1 MGEQQRK
8 RRLTYGLNVAVM
20 TISLLIIIGLINWLA
35 TRHYKRWDFVE
46 STSEALSQQT
56 VNILKN
62 LDKDI
67 KVVYLYTE
75 QYSEE
80 VQEMRAN
87 YKKLLERYKSISPHF
102 SYEMLDYAKNPKRVE
117 DFLKELKDVKVYEGE
132 WVVQSG
138 DKVEKISETTES
150 ALTQAIIKLT
160 TGQARTVCFTEGHG
174 EHDPND
180 SDVGGYSV
188 AAGDLRS
195 ENFSVKKINIL
206 KDGVPD
212 SCTVVVVAGLAIP
225 FREEE
230 RTRLQ
235 KWVEDGGKAMLLLEP
250 VGVTGLEP
258 LMSVFGITAEDT
270 LLRTT
275 DEAAMGVDPL
285 EIYSI
290 DYSSTH
296 PITQALNQQ
305 RVIVGDSM
313 SKIPTRMYKARSL
326 KTVSNPPENIEL
338 IDLITTIDMV
348 KAYPS
353 GGHDGEGG
361 KPLTDTMSFV
371 VAVTAKKTLSSTK
384 SETLGA
390 MEEGEQKEGSGSG
403 EQTARLAV
411 FGDSDWAA
419 DGFMD
424 LPSNRNIFLNTVAWL
439 AEEEQTIGIRPREK
453 KVIPIT
459 FAGKRNW
466 LVMTVILLV
475 IPVVLIVN
483 AVLVWR
489 EKKRL

>member
-1 MGEQQRK
+1 MSEAQRK
-8 RRLTYGLNVAVM
+8 RRLTYGMNVAVM
-20 TISLLIIIGLINWLA
+20 TLALLIIVGLINWLA

-46 STSEALSQQT
+46 STSKALSQQT

-62 LDKDI
+62 LNKDI
-67 KVVYLYTE
+67 EVVYLYTE
-75 QYSEE
+75 EYSPEA
-80 VQEMRAN
+80 QEMREN
-87 YKKLLERYKSISPHF
+87 YKKLLERYKSLSSHF

-117 DFLKELKDVKVYEGE
+117 DFLNGLKDVKVYEGE
-132 WVVQSG
+132 WIVRSG

-174 EHDPND
+174 EHDPNA
-180 SDVGGYSV
+180 SDVGGYST

-195 ENFSVKKINIL
+195 ENFNVKKINIL

-212 SCTVVVVAGLAIP
+212 SCTVVVVAGLVIP

-250 VGVTGLEP
+250 IGATGLEP
-258 LMSVFGITAEDT
+258 LMSAFGITAEDT
-270 LLRTT
+270 LLRTA

-296 PITQALNQQ
+296 PITEALSQQ

-313 SKIPTRMYKARSL
+313 SKIPTRMYKVRSL
-326 KTVSNPPENIEL
+326 KTASNPPDNTEL
-338 IDLITTIDMV
+338 TDLITTIDMV

-353 GGHDGEGG
+353 GGEGDKG
-361 KPLTDTMSFV
+361 KPLTDMMSFV
-371 VAVTAKKTLSSTK
+371 VAVTAKKTLPST
-384 SETLGA
+384 
-390 MEEGEQKEGSGSG
+390 SG
-403 EQTARLAV
+403 ETSSATEEAETQQESSGGRTARLV
-411 FGDSDWAA
+411 VVGDSDWAA

-424 LPSNRNIFLNTVAWL
+424 LPSNRNIFMNAVAWL
-439 AEEEQTIGIRPREK
+439 AEEEHTIGIRPREN
-453 KVIPIT
+453 KVVPIN
-459 FAGKRNW
+459 FAGRRNW
-466 LVMTVILLV
+466 LVMTAVLLV
-475 IPVVLIVN
+475 VPLVLIVN